1 MSNLQH
7 REQAVTDLLEEAA
20 CRRLLSCYSAAI
32 DWADREGLAKIFW
45 PDAKFDFGAAFFV
58 GSGTAGVDF
67 LIGSVQASLCR
78 THTLGSPWLKMGKNE
93 ARAETP
99 AVNIWISRNPDG
111 SITRYFFTARY
122 LWELQKREDEWRV
135 SSLKILITTAQ
146 CTPYDL
152 GAQPPGFQ
160 LLEGLSI
167 AHPLFPGI
175 HV

>member
-1 MSNLQH
+1 MTDLQH
-7 REQAVTDLLEEAA
+7 REQAVTAVLEEAA
-20 CRRLLSCYSAAI
+20 CRRLLSRYSAAI

-45 PDAKFDFGAAFFV
+45 PDAKLDFGAAFFV
-58 GSGTAGVDF
+58 GSGADGVDF
-67 LIGSVQASLCR
+67 LIGSVQTSLCR
-78 THTLGSPWLKMGKNE
+78 THTLGSPWLKMSKSE
-93 ARAETP
+93 ARAEAP

-152 GAQPPGFQ
+152 GAQPAGFR
-160 LLEGLSI
+160 LLEGLGVD
-167 AHPLFPGI
+167 HPLFPGI
-175 HV
+175 HA